1 MKRDLICIICP
12 RGCGLTV
19 EETADGLK
27 VLGNVCPRGEKYA
40 IEECTHPVR
49 TVTSFIRVENREDT
63 MVSVKTSAP
72 IPKERMFEAMK
83 MIRSAKAEAPIAIG
97 DVLLADVF
105 GADIIATKSID

>member
-1 MKRDLICIICP
+1 MRNITCIICP

-72 IPKERMFEAMK
+72 IPKESMFEAMK
-83 MIRSAKAEAPIAIG
+83 MIRSAKAAAPVAIG